1 MYAWATPE
9 KLLDEMSL
17 EQIILYYRYGWEARK
32 TNAQVY
38 WGVLGQA
45 LQGTEAGAGEK
56 VHGLEKFKEAHPDA
70 KIVNGA
76 WKVSR

>member
-17 EQIILYYRYGWEARK
+17 EQIILFYRYGWEARE
-32 TNAQVY
+32 TEAQMY
-38 WGVLGQA
+38 WGVLGKA
-45 LQGTEAGAGEK
+45 LSGEEPQK
-56 VHGLEKFKEAHPDA
+56 KSIADFKKLYPDA
-70 KIVNGA
+70 ILENGA

>member
-9 KLLDEMSL
+9 RLLDEMTL
-17 EQIILYYRYGWEARK
+17 DQIIMYYRKGWEARK
-32 TNAQVY
+32 LKAQVF

-45 LQGTEAGAGEK
+45 LQGTEAGEK
-56 VHGLEKFKEAHPDA
+56 VQGLEKFKEAHPDA
-70 KIVNGA
+70 KIENGA

>member
-17 EQIILYYRYGWEARK
+17 EQLILFYRYGWEARK
-32 TNAQVY
+32 TMLRY
-38 WGVLGQA
+38 IGVFLGQA
-45 LQGTEAGAGEK
+45 LQGTEAGEK
-56 VHGLEKFKEAHPDA
+56 VQGLEKFKEAHPDA
-70 KIVNGA
+70 KIENGA

>member
-17 EQIILYYRYGWEARK
+17 EQVILFYRYGWEARK
-32 TNAQVY
+32 MDAKVF

-45 LQGTEAGAGEK
+45 LSGDEK
-56 VHGLEKFKEAHPDA
+56 KPIGLDKFKELHPDG
-70 KIVNGA
+70 KLENGA

>member
-1 MYAWATPE
+1 MYSWATPE

-17 EQIILYYRYGWEARK
+17 EQIILYYRYGWEAQK
-32 TNAQVY
+32 TQAQLY

-45 LQGTEAGAGEK
+45 LSGDEK
-56 VHGLEKFKEAHPDA
+56 KTKSIEEFKKLHPDG
-70 KIVNGA
+70 KLENGA